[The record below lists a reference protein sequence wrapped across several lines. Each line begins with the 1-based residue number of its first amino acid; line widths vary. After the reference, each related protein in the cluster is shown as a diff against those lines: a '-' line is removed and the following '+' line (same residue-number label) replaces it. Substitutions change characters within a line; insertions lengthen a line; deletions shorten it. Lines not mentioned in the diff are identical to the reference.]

1 MKGAQKLNKIN
12 KYLLIIFF
20 MLQPILELIL
30 STFKNDKFT
39 IAGMSIATLIRYGL
53 LAVIIFIAV
62 ISNIKR
68 KSTKMFIGLLV
79 LYAVY
84 IALHYINIRNFDSV
98 ILGTSMSKGFV
109 TVAMYVSKFIVPVSI
124 IYLVFILRFNYKD
137 MKVCVLFVASFVA
150 LLIIITNLFGTDYV
164 AYSFEDNPHLAGNII
179 KWFDKDF
186 LYDDWRLLTSRGLYA
201 SGNELSSFFVVLLP
215 IVFWISLKEK
225 KSWYFVIALVQMIS
239 MLLIGTRIS
248 VYGAII
254 LSVATL
260 IIWFIHKLM
269 NKQKIEKRKILFAG
283 IVLIIFGIFFSFSP
297 FMNRIKAGEG
307 TINNYTTENKDKKKP
322 KLSKED
328 NTPDRIFIKKN
339 YSKELIPYS
348 ILTDTYNYLEH
359 TEFWVHI
366 INDVDMSKRN
376 NSRKLKTL
384 ILDDIEKNKDGKT
397 DKLVGIGEIPIYPE
411 RDFVAQYYY
420 IGVLGIILFFAPFV
434 IILIIS
440 LGYNFIKFVN
450 KQLDGFQIV
459 LILSLLFTICT
470 AYLAGHVLEPI
481 YINSFIGLV
490 TGMLLIYLTERSK
503 KESIDE
509 NGIEKYIKKMYKKGK
524 ENFICELENKI
535 KNDEKAFIV
544 TANPETFMIAN
555 SNPEFDKCLMD
566 LSTVII
572 PDGIGVVKGAK
583 MLGYDMYETITGV
596 DLCEKIFEFA
606 NSNNKSIYLFG
617 AKEEVVQKLKNKL
630 EKDYP
635 KIKILGIQNGYVE
648 DKQKTFDYI
657 KTLKPDI
664 VLVALGIPC
673 QELLIYNNYKDF
685 EHGIFMGVGGSFDVL
700 SGTKKRA
707 PKFLVNAHLEWLYR
721 IIKEPNRLGRFFNSN
736 IKYVFKI
743 IKEH

>member
-1 MKGAQKLNKIN
+1 MSATKKLNKIN

-20 MLQPILELIL
+20 MLQPILELML

-39 IAGMSIATLIRYGL
+39 IAGISIATLIRYGL

-84 IALHYINIRNFDSV
+84 IVLHYINIRNFDSV

-109 TVAMYVSKFIVPVSI
+109 TVAMYISKFIVPVSI

-150 LLIIITNLFGTDYV
+150 LLIIITNLCGADYV

-201 SGNELSSFFVVLLP
+201 SGNELSSFFVILLP
-215 IVFWISLKEK
+215 IVFWIALKEK
-225 KSWYFVIALVQMIS
+225 KSWYFLVALVQMIS
-239 MLLIGTRIS
+239 MLLIGTRIA

-260 IIWFIHKLM
+260 IIWFIYKLM

-297 FMNRIKAGEG
+297 FMNRIKVGEG
-307 TINNYTTENKDKKKP
+307 TINNYTTENNDKKKP

-339 YSKELIPYS
+339 YYKELIPYS
-348 ILTDTYNYLEH
+348 MLTDTYNYLEH

-366 INDVDMSKRN
+366 INDVDISERN

-384 ILDDIEKNKDGKT
+384 ILDDIEKNKNGNL

-420 IGVLGIILFFAPFV
+420 IGVLGIILFLLPFAL
-434 IILIIS
+434 ILIIS

-450 KQLDGFQIV
+450 KKLDGFQIV

-490 TGMLLIYLTERSK
+490 TGMLLICLTERSK
-503 KESIDE
+503 NEDLDE
-509 NGIEKYIKKMYKKGK
+509 NGIEKYIKKMYKNGK
-524 ENFICELENKI
+524 ESFIRELENKI
-535 KNDEKAFIV
+535 KNDEKTFIV

-555 SNPEFDKCLMD
+555 SNPEFDKCLMNSD
-566 LSTVII
+566 TIII

-583 MLGYDMYETITGV
+583 MLGYDMHETITGV
-596 DLCEKIFEFA
+596 DLCEKIFEYA
-606 NSNNKSIYLFG
+606 SCNNKSIYLFG

-635 KIKILGIQNGYVE
+635 KIKILGTENGYVE
-648 DKQKTFDYI
+648 DKQKNFDYI

-707 PKFLVNAHLEWLYR
+707 PKIIRSLNLEWLYR
-721 IIKEPNRLGRFFNSN
+721 IIKEPSRLGRFFNSN

>member
-39 IAGMSIATLIRYGL
+39 IAGISIATLIRYGL

-109 TVAMYVSKFIVPVSI
+109 TVAMYVSKFIIPVSI

-150 LLIIITNLFGTDYV
+150 LLIIITNLFGADYV

-186 LYDDWRLLTSRGLYA
+186 LYDDWRLLTSRGLYS

-225 KSWYFVIALVQMIS
+225 KSWYFLIALVQMIS
-239 MLLIGTRIS
+239 MLLIGTRIA

-260 IIWFIHKLM
+260 IIWFIYKLM

-307 TINNYTTENKDKKKP
+307 TTNNYTTEKKDKKKP

-328 NTPDRIFIKKN
+328 NTPDRIFIKK
-339 YSKELIPYS
+339 
-348 ILTDTYNYLEH
+348 
-359 TEFWVHI
+359 
-366 INDVDMSKRN
+366 
-376 NSRKLKTL
+376 
-384 ILDDIEKNKDGKT
+384 
-397 DKLVGIGEIPIYPE
+397 
-411 RDFVAQYYY
+411 
-420 IGVLGIILFFAPFV
+420 
-434 IILIIS
+434 
-440 LGYNFIKFVN
+440 
-450 KQLDGFQIV
+450 
-459 LILSLLFTICT
+459 
-470 AYLAGHVLEPI
+470 
-481 YINSFIGLV
+481 
-490 TGMLLIYLTERSK
+490 
-503 KESIDE
+503 
-509 NGIEKYIKKMYKKGK
+509 
-524 ENFICELENKI
+524 
-535 KNDEKAFIV
+535 
-544 TANPETFMIAN
+544 
-555 SNPEFDKCLMD
+555 
-566 LSTVII
+566 
-572 PDGIGVVKGAK
+572 
-583 MLGYDMYETITGV
+583 
-596 DLCEKIFEFA
+596 IF
-606 NSNNKSIYLFG
+606 
-617 AKEEVVQKLKNKL
+617 
-630 EKDYP
+630 
-635 KIKILGIQNGYVE
+635 
-648 DKQKTFDYI
+648 
-657 KTLKPDI
+657 
-664 VLVALGIPC
+664 
-673 QELLIYNNYKDF
+673 
-685 EHGIFMGVGGSFDVL
+685 
-700 SGTKKRA
+700 
-707 PKFLVNAHLEWLYR
+707 
-721 IIKEPNRLGRFFNSN
+721 
-736 IKYVFKI
+736 
-743 IKEH
+743 